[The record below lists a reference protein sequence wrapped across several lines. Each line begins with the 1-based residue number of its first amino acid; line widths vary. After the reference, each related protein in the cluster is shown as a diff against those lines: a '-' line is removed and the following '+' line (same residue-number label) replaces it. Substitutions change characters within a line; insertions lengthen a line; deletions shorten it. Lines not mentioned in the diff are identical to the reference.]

1 MKKILFFSLL
11 ALFFAACGDDSS
23 TSANNL
29 DVGVDSSKSSSSKK
43 SDSGIESGMKSSSS
57 RHSGLDPESS
67 SGTKF
72 SSSSAKYSSSI
83 VAKSSSSSATSSS
96 DKVIGPVEVTV
107 GSITDSRDGQSYKTV
122 KIGTQTWMAEN
133 LNYKADSSKC
143 GGGNEWDEG
152 DCSKYG
158 RLYTWAAAM
167 DSVGAWS
174 SGGKGCG
181 LGSTCSPTGTVRGV
195 CPEGWHLPDS
205 AEWLVLIDLGGGE
218 KVAGKVLKS
227 SSGWNDDEKS
237 VSSTDEFLF
246 SALPAGYFSE
256 GGHFDFVNNN
266 AFFWSSTKIDSN
278 YVYGLYLHYNGGGA
292 YLNYNYNDYGF
303 SVRCLKDDV
312 SEQSAKSSSSTAT
325 SSSVKVVEPAEVT
338 LGSMTD
344 SRDAQTYKTVTIG
357 TQTWM
362 AENLNYETLKSY
374 CYDKNAS
381 NCIKYGR
388 LYTWAAAMDSAGTWS
403 TNGKGCGFP
412 RTCSPTTPVRGVCPQ
427 GWHLPSQ
434 TEWNTL
440 FTAVGGQSTAGKVLK
455 SIFGWK
461 DDNGIS
467 GNGTDAFSFSALS
480 AGLRNY
486 SGIYNLEG
494 YYALFWSSAE
504 VHSNDAYTM
513 FLYDDDAH
521 LGARHK
527 KFALSVR
534 CVKD

>member
-11 ALFFAACGDDSS
+11 ALFFIACGDDSS

-43 SDSGIESGMKSSSS
+43 SDPGIESGMTSCSS
-57 RHSGLDPESS
+57 RHSVLDPESS

-96 DKVIGPVEVTV
+96 DNVIGPVEVTV
-107 GSITDSRDGQSYKTV
+107 GSITDSRDGQTYKTV

-152 DCSKYG
+152 DCTKYG

-174 SGGKGCG
+174 SDGKGCG

-205 AEWLVLIDLGGGE
+205 AEWHVLIDLGGGE

-227 SSGWNDDEKS
+227 SSGWNNDEKS
-237 VSSTDEFLF
+237 VGSTDEFLF

-256 GGHFDFVNNN
+256 GGHFDFVNNV
-266 AFFWSSTKIDSN
+266 AFFWSSTKVDSN
-278 YVYGLYLHYNGGGA
+278 NVYGLYLHYNGGGA

-325 SSSVKVVEPAEVT
+325 SSSFKVVDPAEVT

-344 SRDAQTYKTVTIG
+344 SRDGQTYKTVTVG

-362 AENLNYETLKSY
+362 AENLNFDPGLGGSDDAKYEWSW
-374 CYDKNAS
+374 CYNDEPKNCAVA
-381 NCIKYGR
+381 GR
-388 LYTWAAAMDSAGTWS
+388 LYTWTAAKSA
-403 TNGKGCGFP
+403 
-412 RTCSPTTPVRGVCPQ
+412 CPS
-427 GWHLPSQ
+427 GWHLPSMA
-434 TEWNTL
+434 EWETL
-440 FTAVGGQSTAGKVLK
+440 FNAVGGQSTAGEILK
-455 SIFGWK
+455 STSGWY
-461 DDNGIS
+461 NN
-467 GNGTDAFSFSALS
+467 GNGTDAFSFSALP
-480 AGLRNY
+480 AGHRGSNGY
-486 SGIYNLEG
+486 YNLEG
-494 YYALFWSSAE
+494 YNANFWSSTE
-504 VHSNDAYTM
+504 FSSYYAYDM
-513 FLYDDDAH
+513 YLLYGYDYAYRDNVDKYC
-521 LGARHK
+521 G
-527 KFALSVR
+527 FSVR
-534 CVKD
+534 CLKD